1 MKISKTALLVLG
13 IGIFIIGFAALFTLY
28 SGQTGE
34 QGGLNENLASA
45 QSLLPKLI
53 AERDDL
59 EGQVS
64 QWEGELA
71 KATAALN
78 SSEAKYPK
86 SVESIEC
93 DEVMFKLAADCDLM
107 IMELSA
113 FEPYD
118 EDVEDTDIAYSVG
131 VAEVKVQN
139 NELPPKIFGD
149 YEQYVDDTVD
159 KMLAFIHLIAASGEF
174 DIGTIRLVNIENL
187 GSPEEGALEGAET
200 DATRREVAPQA
211 TIQILIYAFPR

>member
-13 IGIFIIGFAALFTLY
+13 IGIFIIGFAALFSLY
-28 SGQTGE
+28 LGQTGE
-34 QGGLNENLASA
+34 QGDLNDNLASA

-53 AERDDL
+53 AEKGDL
-59 EGQVS
+59 EGQVF
-64 QWEGELA
+64 QWENELA

-86 SVESIEC
+86 SVESIEY
-93 DEVMFKLAADCDLM
+93 DEVMFKLADDCDLM

-139 NELPPKIFGD
+139 NELPPKILGD

-187 GSPEEGALEGAET
+187 RPPEEGALEGAET
-200 DATRREVAPQA
+200 DAARREVAPQA